1 MEKKVKVECCNVG
14 YSKEQLVSFAK
25 FLVPEI
31 RKFYE
36 SEAGKEY
43 YEAWLKIHPEYA
55 A

>member
-1 MEKKVKVECCNVG
+1 MEKNVKVERSDMG

-36 SEAGKEY
+36 SEEGKAY
-43 YEAWLKIHPEYA
+43 YEAWLKSHPEYVA
-55 A
+55 